1 MRALLA
7 IVALAAAPSPG
18 PAAELPAE
26 LEAAWRAEL
35 PDEIAEAAFP
45 YCEACQVKVLSCPQC
60 QAPVPRDEKT
70 CPQCGCDIKEA
81 ANRGS

>member
-1 MRALLA
+1 MADKIRE
-7 IVALAAAPSPG
+7 PHRCPFCD
-18 PAAELPAE
+18 
-26 LEAAWRAEL
+26 
-35 PDEIAEAAFP
+35 DEIAEAAFP
-45 YCEACQVKVLSCPQC
+45 YCEACQVKILSCPQC